1 MVQAVLIFCKEVKN
15 LNIKKINKKNVK
27 KIVKRTP
34 FTLLVLTTSCFAMLL
49 SDEIGVKAIQKDI
62 VTAWNENIS
71 GSDASDGHSG
81 PDSDKL
87 PVGQEGE
94 TVGTKA
100 DVMEAESANL
110 SPENEGILQ
119 DDPDEKLNAD
129 SMGNELVNSDLTNGS
144 PQNSQMAENGETSTV
159 GKTRY
164 KYYIPQETDSPYYVD
179 AGKIAFTT
187 DYPYETV
194 EENYFDDAAFIGDSR
209 TMGFYDYMGLENA
222 DFFCENSMTIYK
234 LLEDEGI
241 TYQRTGEK
249 VILRDALQEKTYGK
263 IYMMLGINEYGY
275 ADTDYFLDHYRM
287 LVEQIREWQPEAII
301 YIMANL
307 HISAEKSNMDTGFD
321 NLNINAKNAAVASL
335 ANGTDIFYLDSNP
348 LFTDED
354 GYLNP
359 ELTFDGVHL
368 YAQHYDVWKTFLMEH
383 GVVKG

>member
-1 MVQAVLIFCKEVKN
+1 M
-15 LNIKKINKKNVK
+15 NIKKINKKNVK

-71 GSDASDGHSG
+71 GSDASDGHLG

-100 DVMEAESANL
+100 DVMEAGNANL

-119 DDPDEKLNAD
+119 EESDEKLNAD
-129 SMGNELVNSDLTNGS
+129 SMVNELVNADLTNDS
-144 PQNSQMAENGETSTV
+144 PQSPQMAENEENPAV

-164 KYYIPQETDSPYYVD
+164 KYYIPQETDSPYYTD

-275 ADTDYFLDHYRM
+275 ADTDYFLEHYRM

-307 HISAEKSNMDTGFD
+307 HISEEKSNMDTGFD

-383 GVVKG
+383 GVVKE

>member
-1 MVQAVLIFCKEVKN
+1 MVQTVLIFCKEVKK
-15 LNIKKINKKNVK
+15 LKIKKINRKTVK
-27 KIVKRTP
+27 KIVKRNP
-34 FTLLVLTTSCFAMLL
+34 FTLLVLTTSCLAMFL
-49 SDEIGVKAIQKDI
+49 SDEIGVKAIQKEI

-71 GSDASDGHSG
+71 GSNM
-81 PDSDKL
+81 PDRQSTPVSDKI

-94 TVGTKA
+94 TPGIKT
-100 DVMEAESANL
+100 DVTDIEDTDLSLKNAGNL
-110 SPENEGILQ
+110 QEGQ
-119 DDPDEKLNAD
+119 DEKLNSD
-129 SMGNELVNSDLTNGS
+129 SIGNELVNGDLTNDNTQS
-144 PQNSQMAENGETSTV
+144 SQTVENEDNSGA

-164 KYYIPQETDSPYYVD
+164 KYYIPRETNSPYYTD

-249 VILRDALQEKTYGK
+249 VILREALQEKTYGK

-275 ADTDYFLDHYRM
+275 ADTDYFLEHYRM